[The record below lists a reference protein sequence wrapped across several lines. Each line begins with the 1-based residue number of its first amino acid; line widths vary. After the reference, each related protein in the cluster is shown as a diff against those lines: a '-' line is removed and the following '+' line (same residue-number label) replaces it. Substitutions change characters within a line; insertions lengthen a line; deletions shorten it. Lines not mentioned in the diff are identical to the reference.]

1 MLTVEDSIN
10 FCYSLFAQV
19 SKNELTKRM
28 RMRLKKGMWSFQS
41 VLLSVIEPIR
51 ISIRLNGP
59 LTRKTGRADISE
71 EGAEYYEIYNFFQRQ
86 AIW

>member
-1 MLTVEDSIN
+1 M
-10 FCYSLFAQV
+10 
-19 SKNELTKRM
+19 RM

-41 VLLSVIEPIR
+41 ILLSVIEPIR

-71 EGAEYYEIYNFFQRQ
+71 EGTEYYEIYNFFYARPYGSPGVLLLW
-86 AIW
+86 AVGLIPPTCYFFS

>member
-1 MLTVEDSIN
+1 M
-10 FCYSLFAQV
+10 
-19 SKNELTKRM
+19 RM

-71 EGAEYYEIYNFFQRQ
+71 EGTEYYEIYNFFY
-86 AIW
+86 AGPYGSPGASLLWAVGLIPPTCYFFS